1 MVKISPSI
9 LSADFSRFA
18 EECKRVCDGGA
29 DLVHVDVMDGRFVPN
44 LTFGAP
50 VIKAFKPYCEKPLDV
65 HLMIEE
71 PEKLLDDFINA
82 GADIITVH
90 TEATKNLD
98 SIIERLVAAGV
109 KPSLAI
115 KPNTPSEVV
124 FPYLKRL
131 SMVLVMTVEPGFG
144 GQSLIES
151 TIKKVAEIKNEC
163 KRLGVNPDIEVDGG
177 IKPDN
182 VSKVS
187 SMGANVIVAGSAVFK
202 AENMKEAINLLKAN
216 AEESYCG

>member
-9 LSADFSRFA
+9 LSADFSKLG
-18 EECKRVCDGGA
+18 EECNRVCSAGA

-50 VIKAFKPYCEKPLDV
+50 VIKAIKPCCNKPLDV

-90 TEATKNLD
+90 AEATKNLD
-98 SIIERLVAAGV
+98 SIIKRLIEKGV
-109 KPSLAI
+109 KPSVSI
-115 KPNTPSEVV
+115 KPDTPAEVI
-124 FPYLKRL
+124 FPYLPML

-151 TIKKVAEIKNEC
+151 TIKKVAEIKSKC
-163 KRLGVNPDIEVDGG
+163 KELGVNPDIEVDGG
-177 IKPDN
+177 IKIDN
-182 VSKVS
+182 VDRLS
-187 SMGANVIVAGSAVFK
+187 SVGANVIVAGSAVFK
-202 AENMKEAINLLKAN
+202 AENMEEAINLLRTT
-216 AEESYCG
+216 AESSFCG